1 MEPALAAEQFW
12 RLTAEPVAVMRQSRL
27 PAVREAAT
35 AQVKQVQT
43 KKTKKQSKT
52 KKLFWFIVPGLFFWQ
67 FCICTMDFIIHI
79 INSCIDA

>member
-43 KKTKKQSKT
+43 KKTKK
-52 KKLFWFIVPGLFFWQ
+52 LFWFIVPGLFFWAILHMYYG
-67 FCICTMDFIIHI
+67 FYHTYY
-79 INSCIDA
+79 